1 VNEPAVAVYD
11 VATMPADLRSE
22 LEAWFDRQFGH
33 LPFQWT
39 PPEWYVV
46 ARLDGQLVGRLSVAR
61 REISVGGTRV
71 DVGGVA
77 GVTTL
82 PELRRR
88 GIAAAMMRR
97 TATLFRDELAV
108 AFGHLLCR
116 ADIAPVYASV
126 GWERVAVPTWFTQRS
141 GRQRYPHETM
151 ILRCAGQPW
160 PEGEIDLGGLP
171 W

>member
-1 VNEPAVAVYD
+1 MSAPDVAVYEASTID
-11 VATMPADLRSE
+11 PGLRRD

-46 ARLDGQLVGRLSVAR
+46 ARLDGRLVGRLSVAR
-61 REISVGGTRV
+61 REIGVGGSPV
-71 DVGGVA
+71 EVGGVA

-82 PELRRR
+82 PELRRH

-97 TATLFRDELAV
+97 TATLFRDEFRV
-108 AFGHLLCR
+108 PFGHLLCR

-126 GWERVAVPTWFTQRS
+126 GWERVAAPTWFTQPS

-151 ILRCAGQPW
+151 VLRCTGRFW
-160 PEGEIDLGGLP
+160 PEGEIDLRGLP

>member
-1 VNEPAVAVYD
+1 META
-11 VATMPADLRSE
+11 LRRE

-39 PPEWYVV
+39 PPQWYVV
-46 ARLDGQLVGRLSVAR
+46 ARLDGRLVGRLSLAR
-61 REISVGGTRV
+61 REIGVGGTLV

-82 PELRRR
+82 PELRGR

-97 TATLFRDELAV
+97 TAAFFGEELRV
-108 AFGHLLCR
+108 PFGHLLCR

-126 GWERVAVPTWFTQRS
+126 GWERVPIPTWFEQSS

-151 ILRCAGQPW
+151 VLRCAGRPW
-160 PEGEIDLGGLP
+160 PEGEIDLRGLP

>member
-1 VNEPAVAVYD
+1 MSAPTLAVYEA
-11 VATMPADLRSE
+11 ATMPTELRDE

-39 PPEWYVV
+39 PPQWYVV
-46 ARLDGQLVGRLSVAR
+46 ARLDGRLVGRLSLAR
-61 REISVGGTRV
+61 REISVGGTLV

-82 PELRRR
+82 PDMRRR
-88 GIAAAMMRR
+88 GIAAAMMRC
-97 TATLFRDELAV
+97 TAALLAGEFRV
-108 AFGHLLCR
+108 PFGHLLCR
-116 ADIAPVYASV
+116 ADIAPVYAGV
-126 GWERVAVPTWFTQRS
+126 GWERVNAPTWFEQPS

-151 ILRCAGQPW
+151 VLRCADRPW
-160 PEGEIDLGGLP
+160 PDGEIDLRGLP

>member
-1 VNEPAVAVYD
+1 MSEIEVAVHD
-11 VATMPADLRSE
+11 VAIMDAGLRRE

-39 PPEWYVV
+39 PPEGYVV
-46 ARLDGQLVGRLSVAR
+46 AHLDGQLVGRLSVAR
-61 REISVGGTRV
+61 REIRVGDTRIE
-71 DVGGVA
+71 VGGVA

-97 TATLFRDELAV
+97 TATLFRDEFAV
-108 AFGHLLCR
+108 PFGHLLCR
-116 ADIAPVYASV
+116 ADIAPVYAGV
-126 GWERVAVPTWFTQRS
+126 GWERVAVPTWFAQPS

-151 ILRCAGQPW
+151 VLRCAGRPW
-160 PEGEIDLGGLP
+160 PDGEIDLRGLP